1 MCKERGDLG
10 WRGRNVGRFCG
21 LRMTY
26 RLEGWTEGRSPEE
39 HTASSGEPEPVPPAR
54 PSGPRLLLQRL
65 WGQSVCCTFYPAF
78 PSPFPP
84 PPAGVGAGI
93 RARLA
98 LAHDAGRREE
108 AQKALCEAAPS
119 SFWALEPARCEW
131 AADKGIA
138 ADRVPVIGAV
148 ASLRG
153 TKRRRMAAT

>member
-1 MCKERGDLG
+1 MQR
-10 WRGRNVGRFCG
+10 
-21 LRMTY
+21 
-26 RLEGWTEGRSPEE
+26 EGRSGLEGTERGKVLWLEDDLQAGGMDRRSEPRGAHSQQWGARARSHRPPFRPETSLAE
-39 HTASSGEPEPVPPAR
+39 AVG
-54 PSGPRLLLQRL
+54 
-65 WGQSVCCTFYPAF
+65 SVCCTFYPAF